1 MTLVCGCLQ
10 RLEEVVRTLVAGL
23 IGSYKLPIISIKM
36 NSGPLE
42 GQKSFL
48 TNDLSHQLLP
58 VGLMLLC
65 NMPREQP
72 HTRQPSHPGTQQKDI
87 APHLGHGLCSSY
99 SCI

>member
-1 MTLVCGCLQ
+1 MPLVCGCLQ

-48 TNDLSHQLLP
+48 TIDPSHQLYLYFHILY
-58 VGLMLLC
+58 GIRIYS
-65 NMPREQP
+65 NAE
-72 HTRQPSHPGTQQKDI
+72 HTFSI
-87 APHLGHGLCSSY
+87 IY
-99 SCI
+99 SKKE